1 MKLTVQELRFSYK
14 ANEVLRGLNLQIAP
28 GTLTCLVGP
37 NGSGKST
44 LLRCLDRILRP
55 SQGTV
60 MVGDDDLRK
69 LSLKKLARRISY
81 VPQNCSHNFPMT
93 VFEVVMMGRKPH
105 LSFKVSQADRE
116 VVNHAL
122 EILGLAGYKRRY
134 FDELSGGEKQKVF
147 LARALA
153 QEAPIMLLDEPTS
166 NLDIHFQLEVLE
178 LLRRLKKLKN
188 LAVVIAIHDL
198 NLAARY
204 AENLVML
211 NQGIIIAQGP
221 PRQVLTSEN
230 IERVYKVKAQVHHNG
245 NGQIQIWPLHPIS
258 EPNQATGPTS
268 SL

>member
-1 MKLTVQELRFSYK
+1 MKLTVRELRFSYK

-28 GTLTCLVGP
+28 DSMTCLVGP

-55 SQGTV
+55 TQGTV

-69 LSLKKLARRISY
+69 LPLKELARRISY
-81 VPQNCSHNFPMT
+81 VPQNCSHNFPLT

-105 LSFKVSQADRE
+105 LNFKVRPMDRD

-204 AENLVML
+204 ADSLLML
-211 NQGIIIAQGP
+211 NQGRIIAQGP
-221 PRQVLTSEN
+221 PYQVLTGEN

-245 NGQIQIWPLHPIS
+245 YGQVQIWPLHPTA
-258 EPNQATGPTS
+258 QATGPTS